1 VMHTAKDAGSAMQ
14 RRFVRYGDGSGD
26 AGYTLIELLVVLAI
40 LSLIVA
46 FAAPKVIG
54 YFERSK
60 TQAAAIEISTLMSSL
75 DLYRLDT
82 GHYPSADQ
90 GLKAL
95 ILKPEHGHNWHG
107 PYLDRTDGIIDPW
120 GRPFL
125 YTPPRSGSSAVI
137 MSYGA
142 DGKPGGADEDQDVTS
157 VH

>member
-1 VMHTAKDAGSAMQ
+1 MTSA
-14 RRFVRYGDGSGD
+14 FVNKAENKGEE
-26 AGYTLIELLVVLAI
+26 GYTLIELLVVLAI

-82 GHYPSADQ
+82 GHYPAATE

-95 ILKPEHGHNWHG
+95 IVKPEHAHNWHG

-125 YTPPRSGSSAVI
+125 YTPPHSGSSAVI

>member
-1 VMHTAKDAGSAMQ
+1 MCRRTARKSRD
-14 RRFVRYGDGSGD
+14 VRYPGGET
-26 AGYTLIELLVVLAI
+26 GYTLLELLVVLAI

-46 FAAPKVIG
+46 FAAPRVIG

-60 TQAAAIEISTLMSSL
+60 TKGAEIEISTLTGAL

-82 GHYPSADQ
+82 GHYPTGDE

-95 ILKPEHGHNWHG
+95 VVKPAHVRNWHG
-107 PYLDRTDGIIDPW
+107 PYLTRSDGIIDPW

-125 YTPPRSGSSAVI
+125 YTPPVAGSAAVI
-137 MSYGA
+137 VSFGA
-142 DGKPGGADEDQDVTS
+142 DGKPGGTDEDQDVTS

>member
-1 VMHTAKDAGSAMQ
+1 MSPDRTENNNEQ
-14 RRFVRYGDGSGD
+14 
-26 AGYTLIELLVVLAI
+26 GYTLIELLVVLAI

-82 GHYPSADQ
+82 GHYPTADQ

-95 ILKPEHGHNWHG
+95 IVKPEQVHNWHG

-120 GRPFL
+120 GRVFL
-125 YTPPRSGSSAVI
+125 YTPPHDGKAAVI

-142 DGKPGGADEDQDVTS
+142 DGKPGGTDEDQDVTS